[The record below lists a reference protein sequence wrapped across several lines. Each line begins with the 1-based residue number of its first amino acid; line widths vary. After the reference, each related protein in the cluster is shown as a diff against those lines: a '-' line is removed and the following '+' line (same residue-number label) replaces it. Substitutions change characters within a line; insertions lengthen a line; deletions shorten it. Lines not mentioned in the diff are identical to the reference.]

1 MSKVNIQ
8 SNHSNKTTLFII
20 FSIVSILIVI
30 SALVLY
36 KNEKDS
42 SLQRNEEILI
52 ALNNIKRNN
61 LQEWLKERIAEADFF
76 SKNADLIENSTQ
88 LLIKQKNANK
98 IINSIKTLVRKTKEN
113 HGYDNIIIC
122 NKNANIIWSYDD
134 NSNKIDD
141 YTSKLI
147 LQLLQK
153 PKITLSDFYFDEI
166 YNEVHINIIAPI
178 YNTNGELQSFLI
190 FKLDPDD
197 FLYPSIEKMD
207 IPTKTGE
214 VVLFKK
220 SDNNLIV
227 LNELRHRKNTALNL
241 KISLSKSDDS
251 SVQGYMDLQKLHLA
265 KDYRNVPVLS
275 IVSKLNLADWYLET
289 KIDKDEVLS
298 ELYYREIVIFI
309 LAGLLILLL
318 VIILVWYYNYQ
329 QKKSYQHL
337 FKLEKEKREKEEEFR
352 VILYSIGDAV
362 LITDKNGMVTKMN
375 SVAEQLT
382 GWYEREAQGKSLSQI
397 FNIINEQ
404 TREQVENPVQKVL
417 EKGIVV
423 GLANHTILISKDGKE
438 LPIADSGSP
447 IHNNEGEIIGVVL
460 IFRDK
465 TEEYLAE
472 QKIFKSEARLNR
484 AELASKS
491 GNWELHLAT
500 KTIIGSLGAQKI
512 YGINGENFDYE
523 SMRNFPLPEYRQMMD
538 EKLQRLINF
547 GEPYDVE
554 FKIKNAE
561 TGEIIDIHSTATYDA
576 DKQILFGI
584 IQDITEKKK
593 IERRKNQ
600 LAEII
605 EKSLN
610 EIYIFDADTLLF
622 EDLNY
627 GALKNLGY
635 KIEEIKNL
643 TPVDIKPEFTN
654 SSFREAIKPLLEG
667 KEKKLVFETVHQRK
681 NGTTYPVEVNL
692 QLFEFESKKVFL
704 AVIIDI
710 TERKKAE
717 EKINQSEKFLDYLID
732 SIPIPIFF
740 KDKEGHY
747 FRVNKAY
754 LEFLGFT
761 REQVLGKTIFDLY
774 DKSLAEIYNKRDAEL
789 YTSREIQIY
798 EAKFISNDKKENEV
812 VFHKTLF
819 YESNGDIGGIIGVII
834 DVTARK
840 RTEKQLLENEKNFRL
855 IFENSPIGIYIA
867 DTSGNILDGNKSL
880 IGILGSPSLEATKHI
895 NVVTFPPLIK
905 NGYSQKFKEC
915 IDTGSTIFIEMS
927 YTTNWGKTIIL
938 QSFIVPLKD
947 ENGKVT
953 KVYTLLEDISERI
966 KMTQELI
973 YAKQK
978 AEESDR
984 LKSAFLANV
993 SHEIRTP
1000 MNGILGFAQLLKD
1013 ANLSQMEQ
1021 REFISIIE
1029 KSGIRMLNIINDIV
1043 DISKIESGQ
1052 MKVTIVEF
1060 NINEQ
1065 LKFVY
1070 NFFKFEVEQK
1080 GMSMQYNLG
1089 LSDKDANISTDKEK
1103 FYAIMINLVK
1113 NSIKYSE
1120 KGTIT
1125 IRYVAKEDTL
1135 EFAVSDE
1142 GIGIAADKLDF
1153 IFDRFVQAEME
1164 LSRPYEG
1171 AGLGLSITK
1180 SYVEMLG
1187 GKIWVT
1193 SKLGEGSTFYFT
1205 LPFKQAKKN
1214 YEQVQQETTEKSNNK
1229 NKINKNLKV
1238 LIVED
1243 DLTSEQLLTIEL
1255 KNFAKEIIKAK
1266 TGTEAVEICRNNP
1279 DIDVI
1284 FMDIK
1289 LPEMSGYEATRKIR
1303 EFNKN
1308 VKILAQTAYA
1318 LEGDR
1323 ENSLNSGCD
1332 EYISKPIN
1340 RNSLV
1345 EILLKWFN

>member
-1 MSKVNIQ
+1 
-8 SNHSNKTTLFII
+8 
-20 FSIVSILIVI
+20 
-30 SALVLY
+30 
-36 KNEKDS
+36 
-42 SLQRNEEILI
+42 
-52 ALNNIKRNN
+52 
-61 LQEWLKERIAEADFF
+61 
-76 SKNADLIENSTQ
+76 
-88 LLIKQKNANK
+88 
-98 IINSIKTLVRKTKEN
+98 
-113 HGYDNIIIC
+113 
-122 NKNANIIWSYDD
+122 
-134 NSNKIDD
+134 
-141 YTSKLI
+141 
-147 LQLLQK
+147 
-153 PKITLSDFYFDEI
+153 
-166 YNEVHINIIAPI
+166 
-178 YNTNGELQSFLI
+178 
-190 FKLDPDD
+190 
-197 FLYPSIEKMD
+197 
-207 IPTKTGE
+207 
-214 VVLFKK
+214 
-220 SDNNLIV
+220 
-227 LNELRHRKNTALNL
+227 
-241 KISLSKSDDS
+241 
-251 SVQGYMDLQKLHLA
+251 
-265 KDYRNVPVLS
+265 
-275 IVSKLNLADWYLET
+275 
-289 KIDKDEVLS
+289 
-298 ELYYREIVIFI
+298 
-309 LAGLLILLL
+309 
-318 VIILVWYYNYQ
+318 
-329 QKKSYQHL
+329 
-337 FKLEKEKREKEEEFR
+337 
-352 VILYSIGDAV
+352 
-362 LITDKNGMVTKMN
+362 
-375 SVAEQLT
+375 
-382 GWYEREAQGKSLSQI
+382 
-397 FNIINEQ
+397 
-404 TREQVENPVQKVL
+404 
-417 EKGIVV
+417 
-423 GLANHTILISKDGKE
+423 
-438 LPIADSGSP
+438 
-447 IHNNEGEIIGVVL
+447 
-460 IFRDK
+460 
-465 TEEYLAE
+465 
-472 QKIFKSEARLNR
+472 
-484 AELASKS
+484 
-491 GNWELHLAT
+491 
-500 KTIIGSLGAQKI
+500 LGAQKI
-512 YGINGENFDYE
+512 YGVSDENLDYE
-523 SMRNFPLPEYRQMMD
+523 SIKNFSLPEYRQMMD

-561 TGEIIDIHSTATYDA
+561 GKILDIHSVATYDA
-576 DKQILFGI
+576 DNKILFGI

-593 IERRKNQ
+593 IEKRKNQ

-622 EDLNY
+622 EDINY
-627 GALKNLGY
+627 GALNNLGY
-635 KIEEIKNL
+635 TIEEIKNL
-643 TPVDIKPEFTN
+643 TPVDIKPEFTT
-654 SSFREAIKPLLEG
+654 SSFRETIKPLLEG

-692 QLFEFESKKVFL
+692 QLLEFENKKVFL

-717 EKINQSEKFLDYLID
+717 EQINQNEKFLDYLID

-747 FRVNKAY
+747 FKVNKAY

-774 DKSLAEIYNKRDAEL
+774 NKNLTEIYNKKDAEL
-789 YTSREIQIY
+789 YTSRETQIY
-798 EAKFISNDKKENEV
+798 EAKLSDNYGKENEV
-812 VFHKTLF
+812 IFHKTLF

-834 DVTARK
+834 DITERK
-840 RTEKQLLENEKNFRL
+840 KAKEKILENEKNFRL

-880 IGILGSPSLEATKHI
+880 IEILGSPSLEATKQI
-895 NVVTFPPLIK
+895 NVLTFPPLIK

-915 IDTGSTIFIEMS
+915 VETGSTISIELS

-938 QSFIVPLKD
+938 KSFIVPLKD
-947 ENGKVT
+947 KSGKVT
-953 KVYTLLEDISERI
+953 KVYTLMEDVSERV

-1000 MNGILGFAQLLKD
+1000 MNGILGFSQLLKD
-1013 ANLSQMEQ
+1013 TNLSQMEQ

-1065 LKFVY
+1065 LRFVY

-1080 GMSMQYNLG
+1080 GMSIQYNLG
-1089 LSDKDANISTDKEK
+1089 LPDKDANIATDKEK
-1103 FYAIMINLVK
+1103 FYAIMVNLVK

-1125 IRYVAKEDTL
+1125 IRYVVKEDTL

-1142 GIGIAADKLDF
+1142 GIGIAEDKLNS

-1180 SYVEMLG
+1180 AYVEMLG
-1187 GKIWVT
+1187 GKIWVK
-1193 SKLGEGSTFYFT
+1193 SKLNEGSTFYFT
-1205 LPFKQAKKN
+1205 LPFKQAKKD
-1214 YEQVQQETTEKSNNK
+1214 YKQIHQETTEQSNNK
-1229 NKINKNLKV
+1229 KKINKNLKV

-1279 DIDVI
+1279 DIDIV

-1289 LPEMSGYEATRKIR
+1289 LPEMNGYEATQKIR

-1340 RNSLV
+1340 RDSLF

>member
-1 MSKVNIQ
+1 MSKVNIP
-8 SNHSNKTTLFII
+8 SSYSNKTTLFII

-30 SALVLY
+30 SALFLY

-42 SLQRNEEILI
+42 SLKRNEEILA
-52 ALNNIKRNN
+52 ALNDIKMNN
-61 LQEWLKERIAEADFF
+61 LQEWLKERIAEAEFF
-76 SKNADLIENSTQ
+76 SKNADLIENSTK
-88 LLIKQKNANK
+88 LLTKQKNANE
-98 IINSIKTLVRKTKEN
+98 ISNNLKTLVRKTKEN
-113 HGYDNIIIC
+113 HGYDNIVIY

-141 YTSKLI
+141 YTFNLI
-147 LQLLQK
+147 SQLLQE

-166 YNEVHINIIAPI
+166 YNEIHINIIAPI

-197 FLYPSIEKMD
+197 FLYPSLEKMD

-214 VVLFKK
+214 VVLLKK
-220 SDNNLIV
+220 SGNNLIV
-227 LNELRHRKNTALNL
+227 LNELRHQKNTALNL
-241 KISLSKSDDS
+241 KIPLSKADDS
-251 SVQGYMDLQKLHLA
+251 SVKGYLDLQKLHIA

-275 IVSKLNLADWYLET
+275 IVSKLNIADWYLET
-289 KIDKDEVLS
+289 KIDKDEVLA
-298 ELYYREIVIFI
+298 ELNYREVVIFI

-318 VIILVWYYNYQ
+318 IIALVWYYNYQ
-329 QKKSYQHL
+329 QKNLYQEL

-352 VILYSIGDAV
+352 IILYSIGDAV
-362 LITDKNGMVTKMN
+362 LITDKDGMVTKMN
-375 SVAEQLT
+375 SAAEQLT
-382 GWYEREAQGKSLSQI
+382 GWYEREANGKPLFQI

-404 TREQVENPVQKVL
+404 TREQIENPVQKVL

-438 LPIADSGSP
+438 YPIADSGSP
-447 IHNNEGEIIGVVL
+447 IRNNNGEIIGVVL

-465 TEEYLAE
+465 TQEYLAE

-484 AELASKS
+484 AELVSKS
-491 GNWELHLAT
+491 GNWELHLT
-500 KTIIGSLGAQKI
+500 TQTIVGSLGAQKI
-512 YGINGENFDYE
+512 YGVSDENLDYE
-523 SMRNFPLPEYRQMMD
+523 LIKNFPLPEYRQMMD

-561 TGEIIDIHSTATYDA
+561 GKILDIHSVATYDA
-576 DKQILFGI
+576 DNKILFGI

-593 IERRKNQ
+593 IEKRKNQ

-610 EIYIFDADTLLF
+610 EIYIFDANTLLF
-622 EDLNY
+622 EDINYEALN
-627 GALKNLGY
+627 NLGY
-635 KIEEIKNL
+635 TIEEIKNL
-643 TPVDIKPEFTN
+643 TPVDIKPEFTT
-654 SSFREAIKPLLEG
+654 SSFRETIKPLLEG

-692 QLFEFESKKVFL
+692 QLLEFENKKVFL

-717 EKINQSEKFLDYLID
+717 EKI
-732 SIPIPIFF
+732 
-740 KDKEGHY
+740 
-747 FRVNKAY
+747 
-754 LEFLGFT
+754 
-761 REQVLGKTIFDLY
+761 
-774 DKSLAEIYNKRDAEL
+774 
-789 YTSREIQIY
+789 
-798 EAKFISNDKKENEV
+798 
-812 VFHKTLF
+812 
-819 YESNGDIGGIIGVII
+819 
-834 DVTARK
+834 
-840 RTEKQLLENEKNFRL
+840 LENEENFRL

-880 IGILGSPSLEATKHI
+880 IEILGSPSLEATKQI
-895 NVVTFPPLIK
+895 NVLTFPPLIK

-915 IDTGSTIFIEMS
+915 VETGSTISIELS

-938 QSFIVPLKD
+938 KSFIVPLKD
-947 ENGKVT
+947 KSGKVT
-953 KVYTLLEDISERI
+953 KVYTLIEDVSERV

-1000 MNGILGFAQLLKD
+1000 MNGILGFSQLLKD
-1013 ANLSQMEQ
+1013 TNLSQMEQ

-1065 LKFVY
+1065 LRFVY

-1080 GMSMQYNLG
+1080 GMSIQYNLG
-1089 LSDKDANISTDKEK
+1089 LPDKDANIATDKEK
-1103 FYAIMINLVK
+1103 FYAIMVNLVK

-1125 IRYVAKEDTL
+1125 IRYVVKEDTL

-1142 GIGIAADKLDF
+1142 GIGIAEDKLDS

-1180 SYVEMLG
+1180 AYVEMLG
-1187 GKIWVT
+1187 GKIWVK
-1193 SKLGEGSTFYFT
+1193 SKLNEGSTFYFT
-1205 LPFKQAKKN
+1205 LPFKQAKKD
-1214 YEQVQQETTEKSNNK
+1214 YKQIHQETTEQPNNK
-1229 NKINKNLKV
+1229 KKINKNLKV

-1279 DIDVI
+1279 DIDIV

-1289 LPEMSGYEATRKIR
+1289 LPEMNGYEATQKIR

-1340 RNSLV
+1340 RDSLF